1 MLFDAKSAHCGIG
14 ASGAYRTHR
23 QELCQF
29 VKDIMWATHLYV
41 EFFREPAGL
50 VVLSSVSRIASMIA
64 CFHASFAQYMG
75 VRFLQVVRIIPDIAV
90 V

>member
-1 MLFDAKSAHCGIG
+1 MLIDAKSVPCGIG

-29 VKDIMWATHLYV
+29 VYDITWATVFMLMLSK
-41 EFFREPAGL
+41 EPAGL
-50 VVLSSVSRIASMIA
+50 VFRSAGSRIAGMIA
-64 CFHASFAQYMG
+64 CSHASFAQYLV